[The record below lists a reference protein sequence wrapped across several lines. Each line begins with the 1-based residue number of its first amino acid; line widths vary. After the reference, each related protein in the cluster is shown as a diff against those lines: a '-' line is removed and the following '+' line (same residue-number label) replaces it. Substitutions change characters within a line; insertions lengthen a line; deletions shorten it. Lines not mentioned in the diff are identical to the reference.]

1 MAKGRRHPASSGD
14 EQERVN
20 CFPTTSHRRTAVV
33 RGQGFTLCSRAAQ
46 VWPAWSKRAF
56 SSKEQKCTHI
66 SSRRREPTGWTQ
78 GRGAIL
84 CTNITVSLLH
94 PSGHPRLRSA
104 SSLAPPAQLKT
115 SCTWTHPSR
124 APGVTRTPSHMALL
138 IQSQERV
145 NLAVD
150 QMTFLVQSA
159 DAGDVKNDAM

>member
-20 CFPTTSHRRTAVV
+20 CFPTTSCRRTAVV
-33 RGQGFTLCSRAAQ
+33 RGQGFTLCSRASQ

-84 CTNITVSLLH
+84 CSNISFPSASLGS
-94 PSGHPRLRSA
+94 PWALRSA
-104 SSLAPPAQLKT
+104 PSLAPPVQLKT

-124 APGVTRTPSHMALL
+124 APGVTRTPSHTALL
-138 IQSQERV
+138 IQIQERV

-159 DAGDVKNDAM
+159 GAGDVKNDAM